1 MRKQN
6 LFLGINAVILL
17 MISILF
23 LVFYQSSVPK
33 EPKDKLF
40 GQMITLGEE
49 QIITNLPTLGHFT
62 VVHTVQTATNNKG
75 QEVGK
80 VYHVIARNGYKF
92 DSEDDFGY
100 IELLVGID
108 QNQKV
113 YVQPLSIRQ
122 TSTYVGG
129 IQDYVINY
137 FQGIGFG
144 DLILI
149 PVINVGDLEAGATAS
164 ESTGLVKNMIAM
176 AIDQHVSLSASLSEV
191 NDNDRG

>member
-6 LFLGINAVILL
+6 LYLGLNAVLFII
-17 MISILF
+17 ISILF
-23 LVFYQSSVPK
+23 LAYYQTSVPK

-49 QIITNLPTLGHFT
+49 QIITNLPTTGHFS
-62 VVHTVQTATNNKG
+62 VVHTVQIAKNNKG
-75 QEVGK
+75 IEVGK
-80 VYHVIARNGYKF
+80 VYHVIARNGYKLNE
-92 DSEDDFGY
+92 DDDFGY

-108 QNQKV
+108 KNQKV
-113 YVQPLSIRQ
+113 FVQAVSIRQ

-129 IQDYVINY
+129 IQDYVYEY
-137 FQGIGFG
+137 FQDIQFG

-164 ESTGLVKNMIAM
+164 ESTALVKSMIAM
-176 AIDQHVSLSASLSEV
+176 AIDAHVNLNASLSEV
-191 NDNDRG
+191 NENDRG